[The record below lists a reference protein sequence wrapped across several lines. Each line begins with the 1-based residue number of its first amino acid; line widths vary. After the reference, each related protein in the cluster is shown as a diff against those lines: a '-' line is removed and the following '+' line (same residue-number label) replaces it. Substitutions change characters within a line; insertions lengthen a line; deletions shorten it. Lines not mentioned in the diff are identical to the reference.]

1 MNIEDLKF
9 DYSDLIESLNPK
21 SIQSAVMHKLR
32 KEGYEKSI
40 DLARKLKISRQAFS
54 QKVNSPKSKYDTIP
68 FGGFLMV
75 KEK

>member
-1 MNIEDLKF
+1 MKIEDLKF
-9 DYSDLIESLNPK
+9 DYSDITESLNPK
-21 SIQSAVMHKLR
+21 SIQSLVMHKLR

-40 DLARKLKISRQAFS
+40 ELAKKKKITRQAFS